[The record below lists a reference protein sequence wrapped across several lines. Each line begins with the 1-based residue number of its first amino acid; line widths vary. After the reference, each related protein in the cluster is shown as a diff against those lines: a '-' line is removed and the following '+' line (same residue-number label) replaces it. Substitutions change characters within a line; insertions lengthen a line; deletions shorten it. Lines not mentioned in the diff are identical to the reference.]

1 MEVAKR
7 TTRASLLMESMMT
20 TKIRNKKKVK
30 LDDHQVTE
38 NSTKKKVLRRAE
50 DGDLEMIFSPRTPSY
65 ILKPRHPLPHSWTF
79 WYSAGNKK
87 LSWRQNQIK
96 ISTVATIEDFWF
108 IYNQVQPASCLH
120 AGHTYSVFRGDI
132 LPDWEHEENRDG
144 GRWMVSVDKLQRQ
157 EMLDGRWMEVLIMLM
172 GEHVGQ
178 VGSKLITG
186 AEVCVRKKGDRLEVW
201 VGNVDMGGI
210 VEVGR
215 EIKRKLGLGSKDK
228 IQFSIHKEEMVG
240 CEGQILVL

>member
-7 TTRASLLMESMMT
+7 TTRASLLMESRMPKKT
-20 TKIRNKKKVK
+20 RNKKKVK
-30 LDDHQVTE
+30 SDKLQIK
-38 NSTKKKVLRRAE
+38 NSTKKVSSSAE
-50 DGDLEMIFSPRTPSY
+50 DGGLEMVFSPQTPSY
-65 ILKPRHPLPHSWTF
+65 ILKPRHPLPQSWTF

-96 ISTVATIEDFWF
+96 ISTVSTIEDFWF
-108 IYNQVQPASCLH
+108 IFNQVQPASCLQ

-144 GRWMVSVDKLQRQ
+144 GRWMVSVDKAQRQ
-157 EMLDGRWMEVLIMLM
+157 EMLDSRWLEVLIMLM

-178 VGSKLITG
+178 TGSKLITG

-201 VGNVDMGGI
+201 VGDVDMGGI

-215 EIKRKLGLGSKDK
+215 EVKRKLGLGSKDK
-228 IQFSIHKEEMVG
+228 IQFSIHKEEMG
-240 CEGQILVL
+240 EDRILMEHYS